1 MCRAQHKLTRSLLLA
16 LLLCVGAHVSQGQSY
31 PEVPA
36 EVGSVPPSTGK
47 SQPVDSLQTTVPEDL
62 VNSPLHKGYLLR
74 MDIYGSPDMSTQ
86 LRVDTNGDITVP
98 LVGPLPVAGQTVV
111 QAQSAIA
118 RALATNEILKN
129 PQVTLTVLQYATR
142 TTTVLGEVQTPG
154 RVQMAGPKNLE
165 EVLALAGGETFAA
178 GNIIEIDHK
187 NSPPTL
193 VRYSQGDS
201 REFLRRVVIRKGDSV
216 YVRRAGVIYVLG
228 AVNRPGGYLMINRGE
243 LNVLQAVSL
252 ALGTTMVAKGG
263 TYYIIRKVSPGDYKR
278 ILVPYNK
285 MSKGKL
291 PPMPLEVNDILYVPT
306 SVAKSVLI
314 NGSGLIGTA
323 ATAAIYRTP

>member
-1 MCRAQHKLTRSLLLA
+1 MCPAQPKLTRALLLA
-16 LLLCVGAHVSQGQSY
+16 LLLCGAAQVSRGQSY

-36 EVGSVPPSTGK
+36 EVGSVPPSTGR

-62 VNSPLHKGYLLR
+62 VNSPLNEGYLLR
-74 MDIYGSPDMSTQ
+74 MEIYGAPDMSAQ

-98 LVGPLPVAGQTVV
+98 LVGPVRVAGLTVV
-111 QAQSAIA
+111 EAQRAIA
-118 RALATNEILKN
+118 RALVRNEILRN
-129 PQVTLTVLQYATR
+129 PQVTLTVLQYATS

-154 RVQMAGPKNLE
+154 RVQLAGPKNLE

-178 GNIIEIDHK
+178 GNIIEIDHQDA
-187 NSPPTL
+187 PPTF
-193 VRYSQGDS
+193 VKYSQGEN
-201 REFLRRVVIRKGDSV
+201 REYLRGVIVRKGDSV

-252 ALGTTMVAKGG
+252 ALGTTLVAKGG
-263 TYYIIRKVSPGDYKR
+263 TYYVIRKASEGEYKR

-285 MSKGKL
+285 MADGKI